1 LIEFG
6 DDHGPVLPSARH
18 TRCFQND
25 APAEQVAAF
34 METGFC
40 QIFRLCI
47 DVQFASGVNACGESR
62 LPAALAD
69 ARALTAALPTRH

>member
-1 LIEFG
+1 MVQCCLR
-6 DDHGPVLPSARH
+6 LATRSASKR
-18 TRCFQND
+18 R
-25 APAEQVAAF
+25 AGGVAAF

-40 QIFRLCI
+40 QSFRHCI
-47 DVQFASGVNACGESR
+47 DVQLASGVNACGESR